1 MKELIKIT
9 TNEQGQQLVNA
20 RELHEGLEIKTKYQ
34 DWFKRMCE
42 YGFEENVDFTTIEEL
57 SQKRE
62 GSRLVNRFIETHII
76 TIDMAK
82 EISMIQRNEIGKRF
96 RLYFIECEKKLKEI
110 VTPKLPQ
117 TYKEALLELVKTI
130 EEKEQIEAEKNRL
143 IHDSKT
149 YTTTE
154 IAKELGYK
162 SATALNKDLESKKIQ
177 YKVNGTWVLTSR
189 YSDKGYQSIKQIE
202 LDNGKIIYD
211 RKWTGKGRDWLINEI
226 YLNESEER

>member
-143 IHDSKT
+143 IHGSKT

>member
-9 TNEQGQQLVNA
+9 TNEQGQRLVSA
-20 RELHEGLEIKTKYQ
+20 RELHEFLGVRSRFN
-34 DWFKRMCE
+34 DWIRIRIEK
-42 YGFEENVDFTTIEEL
+42 YGFEEENDYTKILVQCNRGQNEYDYALTT
-57 SQKRE
+57 
-62 GSRLVNRFIETHII
+62 
-76 TIDMAK
+76 DMAK
-82 EISMIQRNEIGKRF
+82 ELSMVENNDKGKIAR
-96 RLYFIECEKKLKEI
+96 RYFISCEKKLKEI

-149 YTTTE
+149 YTATE
-154 IAKELGYK
+154 IAKELGYR
-162 SATALNKDLESKKIQ
+162 SATALNKDLEEKKIQ

-189 YSDKGYQSIKQIE
+189 YSEKGYQSIKQIE
-202 LDNGKIIYD
+202 LENGKIIYD

-226 YLNESEER
+226 YN